1 MGPAT
6 ASAAAPFFETR
17 RRPAGALARI
27 PLRNDFVER
36 RSPTKRPRFGA
47 LDPAGNRAISP
58 VERHRDNP
66 AIACSRKP
74 ASGHGS
80 VDRRLSLC
88 LGTSLSHDIR
98 RGFRRRWAVT
108 LLVPALGCALAG
120 AARADAP
127 QALVQG
133 AVPPATASPA
143 ATPVAQTPAPPTA
156 APAVAQAPQAP
167 ASAAAAT
174 HAAPAT

>member
-1 MGPAT
+1 MGPAA

-66 AIACSRKP
+66 SMACSQEP
-74 ASGHGS
+74 ASGHATI
-80 VDRRLSLC
+80 DRRLSLAWGRAC
-88 LGTSLSHDIR
+88 RTTSGGLSDD
-98 RGFRRRWAVT
+98 
-108 LLVPALGCALAG
+108 AG
-120 AARADAP
+120 P
-127 QALVQG
+127 
-133 AVPPATASPA
+133 
-143 ATPVAQTPAPPTA
+143 
-156 APAVAQAPQAP
+156 
-167 ASAAAAT
+167 
-174 HAAPAT
+174 